1 MDEKVI
7 KSFEVVAEATNPFI
21 YKIEVGKEFGG
32 EVVTD
37 IIEHDGIFKLF
48 NRHDEL
54 ITEFFLP
61 VVVIEYEHP
70 VSEAM

>member
-1 MDEKVI
+1 MGEKVI
-7 KSFEVVAEATNPFI
+7 KSFELIAEATTPFI

-32 EVVTD
+32 EVVAD
-37 IIEHDGIFKLF
+37 IIEHDGVFKLF

-61 VVVIEYEHP
+61 VVVIEYEHL
-70 VSEAM
+70 VSEVL

>member
-1 MDEKVI
+1 MGEKVI
-7 KSFEVVAEATNPFI
+7 KSFELIAEATNPFI

-32 EVVTD
+32 EVVAD
-37 IIEHDGIFKLF
+37 IIEHDGVFKLF

-61 VVVIEYEHP
+61 VVVIEYEHL
-70 VSEAM
+70 VSEVL

>member
-1 MDEKVI
+1 MGEKVI

-32 EVVTD
+32 EVVAD
-37 IIEHDGIFKLF
+37 IIEHDGVFKLF